1 MRGPFGQAR
10 NSGGAPLTGLGSD
23 RPLQVHNGIDR
34 TKRERRMHVGL
45 CQVDQTPVVT
55 MSKQNEHGKLI
66 AAAAK
71 AALLPLG
78 CQRKGQSRCWYS
90 DERFW
95 CIFIEFQPSA
105 WSRGTYLNIGPIWF
119 FLQPQGGETTRRLNG
134 YIEFESVEQFRALIE
149 PAAGL
154 VAAEVVALRTK
165 FRTVLDIHRFFADN
179 LSRSGNVYRAAVT
192 AGLVGD
198 FALSRQLFA
207 RIAGLDPSKHGLN
220 LKKIQDESAALA
232 RLLDDP
238 QAYRSAILEKI
249 EARRQAD
256 GFPPDRQCL
265 DSLQLPR
272 IE

>member
-1 MRGPFGQAR
+1 
-10 NSGGAPLTGLGSD
+10 
-23 RPLQVHNGIDR
+23 
-34 TKRERRMHVGL
+34 
-45 CQVDQTPVVT
+45 

-78 CQRKGQSRCWYS
+78 CYRKGQSRVWYS

-119 FLQPQGGETTRRLNG
+119 FLQPWGGETTRRLNG
-134 YIEFESVEQFRALIE
+134 YIEFESVEQFGALIE
-149 PAAGL
+149 PAAAL

-165 FRTVLDIHRFFADN
+165 FRTLLDIHRFFAGS
-179 LSRSGNVYRAAVT
+179 LSWSGNVYRAAVT

-198 FALSRQLFA
+198 FALARELFA

-220 LKKIQDESAALA
+220 LKKIQYECAALA
-232 RLLDDP
+232 ALLDEP

-249 EARRQAD
+249 EARRQAC
-256 GFPPDRQCL
+256 GFPPDPQCL
-265 DSLQLPR
+265 ESVEMPE